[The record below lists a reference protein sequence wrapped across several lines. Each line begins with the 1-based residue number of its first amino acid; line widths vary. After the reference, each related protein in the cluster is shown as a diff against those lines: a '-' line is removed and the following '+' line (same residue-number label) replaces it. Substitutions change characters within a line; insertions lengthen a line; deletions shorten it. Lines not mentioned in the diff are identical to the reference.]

1 MNTPLIRE
9 RSIDAGR
16 PPPPAAEAANT
27 DARPRKAVAAPCL
40 VPAHSLYHERSEQI
54 RMLRTELLLRHDTPG
69 ANLFA
74 VVSANPG
81 EGRSQLAAELAISCS
96 QLGQPTLLV
105 DADLRRPRQ
114 HALFDADN
122 RRGLA
127 CVLALGMKPFLQ
139 SVQGLPSLA
148 LLTSGPLPPN
158 PLELLSDS
166 RFEDTVA
173 KWREQFAFVVIDTAP
188 ISRYAD
194 ALAVATIS
202 GRVLSISRA
211 KQTSYRAVRDMQRRL
226 AATRARTLGAVINHF

>member
-1 MNTPLIRE
+1 MNAQLRE
-9 RSIDAGR
+9 HDPETARLR
-16 PPPPAAEAANT
+16 PPPEAPDST
-27 DARPRKAVAAPCL
+27 EQPRKGVPDPCL

-54 RMLRTELLLRHDTPG
+54 RMLRTELLLRHEGNG
-69 ANLFA
+69 ANVFA

-96 QLGQPTLLV
+96 QLGQPTLLI

-127 CVLALGMKPFLQ
+127 CVLAAGSKPVRQ
-139 SVQGLPSLA
+139 AIEGLPSLS
-148 LLTSGPLPPN
+148 LLASGPLPPN
-158 PLELLSDS
+158 PLELLSDN
-166 RFEDTVA
+166 RFEDA
-173 KWREQFAFVVIDTAP
+173 LSRWREQFAFVVIDTPP
-188 ISRYAD
+188 IARFAD

-202 GRVLSISRA
+202 GRVLTVSRA
-211 KQTSYRAVRDMQRRL
+211 KHTPYRSVRDMQRRL

>member
-1 MNTPLIRE
+1 MNTPLIQE
-9 RSIDAGR
+9 RTLESGR
-16 PPPPAAEAANT
+16 PSPPTAEAAN
-27 DARPRKAVAAPCL
+27 AEVRPHKAVPAACL

-54 RMLRTELLLRHDTPG
+54 RMLRTELLLRHDAAG

-74 VVSANPG
+74 VVSANAG

-96 QLGQPTLLV
+96 QLGQPTLLI

-139 SVQGLPSLA
+139 AVQGLPSLA

-166 RFEDTVA
+166 RFEDQIA
-173 KWREQFAFVVIDTAP
+173 RWREQFAFVVIDTAP
-188 ISRYAD
+188 IARYAD
-194 ALAVATIS
+194 ALAVATIA
-202 GRVLSISRA
+202 GRVLAISRA
-211 KQTSYRAVRDMQRRL
+211 QQTSYRAVRDMQRRL
-226 AATRARTLGAVINHF
+226 AATRARTIGAVINHF